1 MADPASYRPKNI
13 PLDPGVYRFRD
24 PEGRVLYVGKAR
36 NLRARLA
43 NYFADP
49 ARLHPRIN
57 LMVHTASRVEWTV
70 VSTEVEALTLEY
82 TWIKEFEP
90 RFNVVFR
97 DDKSYP
103 FLALSLSEEYP
114 RAFVTRTEHK
124 KGTRYFGPYTHAW
137 AIREVLDL
145 LLRVFPIRSCSKGVF
160 QRAARQGRPCL
171 LGYIDKCS
179 APCVGSISAEDH
191 RTLVDRFA
199 AFLAG
204 DSSRF
209 IKEIEGRMKEAASR
223 QDYELAAKL
232 RDDVVALRRV
242 GEKNAVVLPDGTDSD
257 IFALATDELH
267 ASVQVFTVRNGR
279 IVSQRGWVT
288 DRADDAGDGELVS
301 RLLLQAYGPL
311 VDGADEAAGI
321 PREVLVPA
329 GVDSS
334 IAPWLSAARGA
345 KVSVKI
351 PQRGEKRQLMETAKL
366 GAQKALTAEKLRR
379 GSDLTSRSQALSSL
393 AEHLGLDEAPL
404 RIECY
409 DISHTQGTYQVGSM
423 VVFEDGIP
431 KKRDYR
437 HFNVKGPEGEGER
450 DDTAALAEVLR
461 RRFARAA
468 ERSSGDEIAHPAA
481 LGDTESASAQ
491 PQELLPEELAKSEP
505 TSFSYEPGLLL
516 IDGGLPQVNAAAA
529 TLAELGID
537 IPVAALA
544 KRLEELW
551 VPDDEFPIIIP
562 RGSEALHLVQRIR
575 DEAHRVA
582 ITRHRARRTAGM
594 TASVLD
600 TIPGVGPGRR
610 KALETRFRT
619 VAAMRGATVEQIA
632 EVQGIGPALAQVI
645 ADHLK

>member
-1 MADPASYRPKNI
+1 MADPASYRPQRI
-13 PLDPGVYRFRD
+13 PTDPGVYRFRD
-24 PEGRVLYVGKAR
+24 HEGRVLYVGKAR

-49 ARLHPRIN
+49 ARLNPRIY
-57 LMVHTASRVEWTV
+57 LMVHTANRVEWTV
-70 VSTEVEALTLEY
+70 VATEVEALTLEY
-82 TWIKEFEP
+82 TWIKEFQP
-90 RFNVVFR
+90 RFNIVFR

-103 FLALSLSEEYP
+103 YLALSLSEEFP
-114 RAFVTRTEHK
+114 RAFVTRSAHQ
-124 KGTRYFGPYTHAW
+124 KGNRYFGPYTHAW

-145 LLRVFPIRSCSKGVF
+145 LLRVFPVRSCSKGVF

-179 APCVGSISAEDH
+179 APCVGRVSAAEH
-191 RTLVDRFA
+191 RELVDRLA

-204 DSSRF
+204 DSKRF
-209 IKEIEGRMKEAASR
+209 IAEVESRMREAASR
-223 QDYELAAKL
+223 EDYELAAKL

-242 GEKNAVVLPDGTDSD
+242 GERNAVVLPPGTSCD

-267 ASVQVFTVRNGR
+267 ASVQVFTVRDGQ
-279 IVSQRGWVT
+279 IVAQRGWVT
-288 DRADDAGDGELVS
+288 DRSDDAEDGELVS
-301 RLLLQAYGPL
+301 RLLMQAYGPI
-311 VDGADEAAGI
+311 VDGADEATGI

-329 GVDSS
+329 SVDPS
-334 IAPWLSAARGA
+334 IGPWLSEARGA
-345 KVSVKI
+345 KVTVRT

-366 GAQKALTAEKLRR
+366 GAQKALLAEKLRR
-379 GSDLTSRSQALSSL
+379 GSDLTARSQALTDL
-393 AEHLGLDEAPL
+393 AEHLGLEDAPL

-437 HFNVKGPEGEGER
+437 HFNVKGPDGAGER
-450 DDTAALAEVLR
+450 DDTAALSEVLR
-461 RRFARAA
+461 RRFAKSA
-468 ERSSGDEIAHPAA
+468 EK
-481 LGDTESASAQ
+481 
-491 PQELLPEELAKSEP
+491 PEEPVTGEVERGEP
-505 TSFSYEPGLLL
+505 TSFAYEPGLLL

-529 TLAELGID
+529 TLSELGID
-537 IPVAALA
+537 VPVAALA

-551 VPDDEFPIIIP
+551 LPDDEFPVIIP

-582 ITRHRARRTAGM
+582 ITRHRARRSAGM

-600 TIPGVGPGRR
+600 TIPGVGPGRQ
-610 KALETRFRT
+610 KALLARFRT
-619 VAAMRGATVEQIA
+619 VAAMRDATEAQIA
-632 EVQGIGPALAQVI
+632 EVPGIGPTLASVI
-645 ADHLK
+645 VEHLK

>member
-1 MADPASYRPKNI
+1 MADPASYRPSNV

-49 ARLHPRIN
+49 ARLHPRIY

-103 FLALSLSEEYP
+103 FLALSLSEEFP
-114 RAFVTRTEHK
+114 RAFVTRAEHQ
-124 KGTRYFGPYTHAW
+124 KGTRYFGPFTHAW

-160 QRAARQGRPCL
+160 QRAARQDRPCL

-179 APCVGSISAEDH
+179 APCVGRISPEDH
-191 RTLVDRFA
+191 RELVNEFA
-199 AFLAG
+199 AFLSG
-204 DSSRF
+204 NQSMF
-209 IKEIEGRMKEAASR
+209 IKRVEQQMREAASR
-223 QDYELAAKL
+223 QEYELAAKL
-232 RDDVVALRRV
+232 RDDVNALKRV
-242 GEKNAVVLPDGTDSD
+242 GERNAVVLPLGTDCD

-267 ASVQVFTVRNGR
+267 ASVSVFAVRNGR
-279 IVSQRGWVT
+279 IVAQRGWVT
-288 DRADDAGDGELVS
+288 DRADDADDSQLVS
-301 RLLLQAYGPL
+301 RLLLQAYGPI
-311 VDGADEAAGI
+311 VEGTDEANGI

-329 GVDSS
+329 ALDDSIS
-334 IAPWLSAARGA
+334 KWLSAARGS
-345 KVSVKI
+345 KVTVKI
-351 PQRGEKRQLMETAKL
+351 PRRGEKRTLMETARL
-366 GAQKALTAEKLRR
+366 GAQKALAAEKLRR
-379 GSDLTSRSQALSSL
+379 GSDLNTRSRALSDL
-393 AEHLGLDEAPL
+393 AEHLGLEDAPL

-423 VVFEDGIP
+423 VVFEDGLP

-437 HFNVKGPEGEGER
+437 QFNVRGPDGDGER
-450 DDTAALAEVLR
+450 DDTAALSEVLR
-461 RRFARAA
+461 RRFARSAPKAAA
-468 ERSSGDEIAHPAA
+468 EDEAVLAPADGEPTA
-481 LGDTESASAQ
+481 
-491 PQELLPEELAKSEP
+491 PVEP

-529 TLAELGID
+529 TLAEIGID
-537 IPVAALA
+537 VPVAALA

-551 VPDDEFPIIIP
+551 LPDEEFPVIVP

-582 ITRHRARRTAGM
+582 ISRHRARRSTGM

-600 TIPGVGPGRR
+600 RIPGVGPSRR
-610 KALETRFRT
+610 KALEERFRT
-619 VAAMRGATVEQIA
+619 VAAMRQATVEQIA
-632 EVQGIGPALAQVI
+632 EVPGIGPALAKVI
-645 ADHLK
+645 VEHIG

>member
-1 MADPASYRPKNI
+1 MADPASYRPRNV

-43 NYFADP
+43 NYFAEP
-49 ARLHPRIN
+49 GRLHPRIN
-57 LMVHTASRVEWTV
+57 LMVHTASQVEWTV

-82 TWIKEFEP
+82 TWIKQFEP
-90 RFNVVFR
+90 RFNIMFR

-103 FLALSLSEEYP
+103 FLALSLMEEFP
-114 RAFVTRTEHK
+114 RAFVTRAEHQN
-124 KGTRYFGPYTHAW
+124 GTRYFGPYTHVW

-171 LGYIDKCS
+171 LAYIDKCS
-179 APCVGSISAEDH
+179 APCVGRISAEDH
-191 RTLVDRFA
+191 RALVDEFA

-209 IKEIEGRMKEAASR
+209 IRQIEERMRAAASR
-223 QDYELAAKL
+223 QDFELAAKL
-232 RDDVVALRRV
+232 RDDAAALRRV
-242 GEKNAVVLPDGTDSD
+242 GERNAVVLPPGTQCD

-267 ASVQVFTVRNGR
+267 ASVQVFTVRDGR

-288 DRADDAGDGELVS
+288 DRADDASDGELVS
-301 RLLLQAYGPL
+301 RLLTQAYGPL
-311 VDGADEAAGI
+311 VEGVDEAAGI
-321 PREVLVPA
+321 PREVLVPTA
-329 GVDSS
+329 IEAS
-334 IAPWLSAARGA
+334 IAHWLSDARGA
-345 KVSVKI
+345 KVSVRV
-351 PQRGEKRQLMETAKL
+351 PQRGEKRRLMETAKL
-366 GAQKALTAEKLRR
+366 GAQKALSSEKLRR
-379 GSDLTSRSQALSSL
+379 GSDLNARSRALAAL
-393 AEHLGLDEAPL
+393 AEHLGLEDAPL

-423 VVFEDGIP
+423 VVFEDGSP

-437 HFNVKGPEGEGER
+437 HFNIKGPDGDGER
-450 DDTAALAEVLR
+450 DDTAALSEVLR
-461 RRFARAA
+461 RRFARAP
-468 ERSSGDEIAHPAA
+468 ERTPD
-481 LGDTESASAQ
+481 
-491 PQELLPEELAKSEP
+491 AKEP

-516 IDGGLPQVNAAAA
+516 IDGGLPQVNAAAR
-529 TLAELGID
+529 TLSELGID
-537 IPVAALA
+537 VPVASLA

-551 VPDDEFPIIIP
+551 LPGHEFPVIVP

-582 ITRHRARRTAGM
+582 ITRHRTRRSAGM

-600 TIPGVGPGRR
+600 TIPGVGPSRR
-610 KALETRFRT
+610 KALEQRFRT
-619 VAAMRGATVEQIA
+619 VAAIRGATVEQIA
-632 EVQGIGPALAQVI
+632 EVPGIGPGLAAVI
-645 ADHLK
+645 AEHVR